1 MGNIVFTKD
10 SDTFTFSQARALP
23 AHDPV
28 SVNVVTGY
36 TEGMQLYAYDKG
48 VTEREFRLVYTRLT
62 QADFDNFTNWLENIA
77 VGPKNT
83 FTFTDEDGNDHTV
96 RLMDTENPLSLA
108 ANTFY
113 KGTITLRKEAA

>member
-1 MGNIVFTKD
+1 MANIIFTKD

-48 VTEREFRLVYTRLT
+48 VVEQEFQLVFTRLT
-62 QADFDNFTNWLENIA
+62 QTDFENFTDWLQNIA

-83 FTFTDEDGNDHTV
+83 FTFTDEDGDDHTV
-96 RLMDTENPLSLA
+96 RLMDVENPLSLV
-108 ANTFY
+108 ANTYY
-113 KGTITLRKEAA
+113 KGTITLREEVA